1 MNIDM
6 NTLEIDWHKATLDNI
21 ELYKEILDIELDKIF
36 IPETVKNCSDF
47 LCSRHNNEILILFNE
62 INEAINNA
70 SKIALPKRNKNTG
83 KGIIPGWN
91 EYIRPFKDQSI
102 YYTKLWNETVV
113 QKAMT

>member
-47 LCSRHNNEILILFNE
+47 LCSQHNNEILI
-62 INEAINNA
+62 
-70 SKIALPKRNKNTG
+70 
-83 KGIIPGWN
+83 
-91 EYIRPFKDQSI
+91 
-102 YYTKLWNETVV
+102 
-113 QKAMT
+113 